1 LVLGIEEES
10 GIHVEVYPVPASDYL
25 TWKVRADKPASYDLR
40 LSDTQGRV
48 LEVQHT
54 TTRSQAHEGQLNIS
68 TLPAGVYFLQ
78 MTVGDK
84 TFSRKV
90 IKE

>member
-1 LVLGIEEES
+1 MIE
-10 GIHVEVYPVPASDYL
+10 INVPQSAEQWEKY
-25 TWKVRADKPASYDLR
+25 YDLR

-48 LEVQHT
+48 LEVQHN
-54 TTRSQAHEGQLNIS
+54 TTRSQAHEGQLNLS